1 MIQDYLLQDGLI
13 IIPVLYIIG
22 EMIKGIEKIKDKYI
36 PLILMVFGIGF
47 SVAIMGANVDS
58 VIQGILLTG
67 TTVYGNQIYKQLEK
81 EE

>member
-1 MIQDYLLQDGLI
+1 MEYLLQDGLI

-22 EMIKGIEKIKDKYI
+22 EMIKGIERIKDKYI

-67 TTVYGNQIYKQLEK
+67 TTVYGNQVYKQMK
-81 EE
+81 K